1 MTITALFGGAA
12 STGVLALTGALG
24 DGAQATSTTVVPASS
39 GTTSDTS
46 SSSSSGVDA
55 KAIYANTS
63 AGVVDIT
70 AKGTGSS
77 QSTATGSGFV
87 VDGQGDI
94 VTAAHVIDGAS
105 SIKVTFSDGVTRTAT
120 LAGKDDA
127 TDVAVLKVDPSG
139 LTLHPLKLGSSAAL
153 GVGDSVVAIGSPF
166 GYQESVSTG
175 IVSGLDRTIQAP
187 NGYTVAHA
195 IQTDAA
201 LNPGNSG
208 GPVLDSSGRVIGIAD
223 QIATGGA
230 EQSSGVGFAVPV
242 DLVAGELHQLEAGQ
256 TVKHSYLGV
265 STTQASGTTGAVV
278 GSVAANGPAASAG
291 LKAGDIVTAIDG
303 KQVVGSGD
311 LVAAIA
317 ARAPGDR
324 IQLTV
329 HRGSNTLTLTA
340 TLGTQ
345 PATHGSVAAG

>member
-1 MTITALFGGAA
+1 MSTTTLPRRPWPGRPSLALLMTITALFGGAA

-127 TDVAVLKVDPSG
+127 TDVAVLKVDPS
-139 LTLHPLKLGSSAAL
+139 
-153 GVGDSVVAIGSPF
+153 
-166 GYQESVSTG
+166 
-175 IVSGLDRTIQAP
+175 
-187 NGYTVAHA
+187 
-195 IQTDAA
+195 
-201 LNPGNSG
+201 
-208 GPVLDSSGRVIGIAD
+208 
-223 QIATGGA
+223 
-230 EQSSGVGFAVPV
+230 
-242 DLVAGELHQLEAGQ
+242 
-256 TVKHSYLGV
+256 
-265 STTQASGTTGAVV
+265 
-278 GSVAANGPAASAG
+278 
-291 LKAGDIVTAIDG
+291 
-303 KQVVGSGD
+303 
-311 LVAAIA
+311 
-317 ARAPGDR
+317 
-324 IQLTV
+324 
-329 HRGSNTLTLTA
+329 
-340 TLGTQ
+340 
-345 PATHGSVAAG
+345 